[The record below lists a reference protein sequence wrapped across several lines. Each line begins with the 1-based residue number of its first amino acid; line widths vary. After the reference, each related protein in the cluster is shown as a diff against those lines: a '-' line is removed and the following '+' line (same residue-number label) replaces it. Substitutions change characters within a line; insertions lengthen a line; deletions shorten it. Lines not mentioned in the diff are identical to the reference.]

1 MGVSNTRFN
10 LTLRISRKC
19 RLSKC
24 YVHTPLAWIFRRR
37 KMKLKK
43 LTALLLA
50 FATSVCAFSQ
60 VNLKNMSAEELIDLK
75 ANIEKEL
82 FARKPEAF
90 TAAKNPLE
98 GLSFSRNVSG
108 WSTYTETL
116 TFGSNG
122 TLVYRKEW
130 SNGPRSEVYRVSY
143 SVDTENRLYSVKKDD
158 MVAWFGY
165 GSLYIDFDGGVFAK
179 AGTKFSLQDAK
190 SIAGNTYVITEEGVD
205 VSVTFNKDGTFT
217 EKKENESHTS
227 AYLVDA
233 DEKIILC
240 AGNEGWKKLRYTED
254 ALTIGIGGKEAKKR

>member
-1 MGVSNTRFN
+1 
-10 LTLRISRKC
+10 
-19 RLSKC
+19 
-24 YVHTPLAWIFRRR
+24 
-37 KMKLKK
+37 
-43 LTALLLA
+43 
-50 FATSVCAFSQ
+50 
-60 VNLKNMSAEELIDLK
+60 
-75 ANIEKEL
+75 
-82 FARKPEAF
+82 
-90 TAAKNPLE
+90 
-98 GLSFSRNVSG
+98 
-108 WSTYTETL
+108 
-116 TFGSNG
+116 
-122 TLVYRKEW
+122 
-130 SNGPRSEVYRVSY
+130 
-143 SVDTENRLYSVKKDD
+143 

-165 GSLYIDFDGGVFAK
+165 GNLYIDFDGGVFVK

>member
-1 MGVSNTRFN
+1 
-10 LTLRISRKC
+10 
-19 RLSKC
+19 
-24 YVHTPLAWIFRRR
+24 
-37 KMKLKK
+37 MKLKK

-50 FATSVCAFSQ
+50 FATSVCVFSQ

-98 GLSFSRNVSG
+98 GLSFSRNVSRWG
-108 WSTYTETL
+108 TYTEAL

-165 GSLYIDFDGGVFAK
+165 GNLYIDFDGGVFAK

-240 AGNEGWKKLRYTED
+240 AGNKGWKKLRYTED
-254 ALTIGIGGKEAKKR
+254 ALTRGIGGKEAKKR